1 MYKRQARETGKLFIR
16 SCVMKNLILQL
27 VINSDMQM
35 SEVENMDWNTVVTFL
50 LSDLMIIIYECA
62 GCVILLLLVLRFSR
76 KKKAVDVYK
85 RQDDM

>member
-1 MYKRQARETGKLFIR
+1 
-16 SCVMKNLILQL
+16 MKNLILQL

-76 KKKAVDVYK
+76 KKKAVIKEMEEMAEREKKNQLDSLLKNEK
-85 RQDDM
+85 RG